1 MLIFIEKTDRKNMSA
16 VSKALILDFFIELQ
30 KTWSPGSFRTAAS
43 AIKSFLVFSEHTELL
58 AVVPEKLPKKRTI
71 IPVLTQDEGLAVW
84 SAINSDAV
92 CSRDKAVVLILLLT
106 GMRAIDIINLKL
118 RDIDWNCDIISIT
131 QKKTGKTLTLPL
143 LPVIGNAIATYI
155 ATDRPKTNLPYVF
168 LSRVSPHGAIADH
181 AGCYS
186 VTKNIFQIAGIRI
199 GSDKV
204 KGTRLFRH
212 SIASKMLEN
221 GVAIQ
226 TISSVL
232 GHSNP
237 STTDIY
243 ITIHEEKM
251 RQCAL
256 PVSVIPMNVR
266 GLN

>member
-1 MLIFIEKTDRKNMSA
+1 L
-16 VSKALILDFFIELQ
+16 
-30 KTWSPGSFRTAAS
+30 
-43 AIKSFLVFSEHTELL
+43 
-58 AVVPEKLPKKRTI
+58 
-71 IPVLTQDEGLAVW
+71 
-84 SAINSDAV
+84 
-92 CSRDKAVVLILLLT
+92 
-106 GMRAIDIINLKL
+106 
-118 RDIDWNCDIISIT
+118 IISPAPYIYRFSIHV
-131 QKKTGKTLTLPL
+131 GLSVNSEGIFNDYGGVL
-143 LPVIGNAIATYI
+143 LSYHKQLVPVIGNAIATYI
-155 ATDRPKTNLPYVF
+155 TKDRPKTNLPYVF

-186 VTKNIFQIAGIRI
+186 VIKNIFQIAGIRI

-212 SIASKMLEN
+212 SVASKMLEN
-221 GVAIQ
+221 GVAVQ

-237 STTDIY
+237 STTDVY
-243 ITIHEEKM
+243 ITTHKEKM